1 MPAATM
7 TTKGQITIPKEVRQR
22 LKLHA
27 GDRVNFVVRP
37 DGAVLLKPA
46 KIDIRELGGLLHR
59 KGRKPVTIEQMD
71 AGVARL
77 LGRRR

>member
-7 TTKGQITIPKEVRQR
+7 TTKGQVTIPKEVRQH

-37 DGAVLLKPA
+37 DGEVLLKPA
-46 KIDIRELGGLLHR
+46 KIDIRELGGMLYR
-59 KGRKPVTIEQMD
+59 KGRKPVTIEEMD
-71 AGVARL
+71 AAMGRL
-77 LGRRR
+77 FGKRR